1 MTNGRHHSTAVAL
14 TQRRLLKGLATLV
27 EQHYSSA
34 EAGQPLVLMCGGEAP
49 KRTTPPAATA
59 LTASAYVSDDDD
71 AAGAADDGAVPYD
84 YSSDDGDDTDAADY
98 DDDTSPATLFT
109 SFSTSRATPAGAG
122 LRVAQVC
129 KGTASASNQ
138 PALRPLLQQQTS
150 SSQSSGR
157 FHSVN
162 HLQGPHRRHPEDTQV
177 VQVTLLV
184 TRPGGSPEEVELD
197 LVSDDLRV
205 KGDTLGTAAAV
216 NSLSA
221 WLPVG
226 ATGAAAA
233 AASASNSSSSSASS
247 TTATA
252 AAVTGL
258 HSRVLLSC
266 SAAGLQPLH
275 ACEDAAQGL
284 LRQGIAPLAQQ
295 LSGAA
300 QLPIPQKRLKAAQHK
315 WGLQHAESW
324 TVKQAAAVAAAGGSA
339 EGRDAEASL
348 QQFLAAALCTSY
360 TASATAHELV
370 AGAALRQQGVRLV
383 GGALRSA
390 MLGEEPNHLDLHLSS
405 DCSAV
410 ASSGGDHVAAAEAV
424 VTAICA
430 DLAGEQLASDGCK
443 SGGSGSSNGSNNGGS
458 CCSSRSS
465 ITSTA
470 ATQSCCC
477 SCHRSTRCSGD
488 YYYRAS

>member
-1 MTNGRHHSTAVAL
+1 
-14 TQRRLLKGLATLV
+14 
-27 EQHYSSA
+27 
-34 EAGQPLVLMCGGEAP
+34 
-49 KRTTPPAATA
+49 
-59 LTASAYVSDDDD
+59 
-71 AAGAADDGAVPYD
+71 
-84 YSSDDGDDTDAADY
+84 
-98 DDDTSPATLFT
+98 
-109 SFSTSRATPAGAG
+109 
-122 LRVAQVC
+122 
-129 KGTASASNQ
+129 
-138 PALRPLLQQQTS
+138 
-150 SSQSSGR
+150 
-157 FHSVN
+157 VN
-162 HLQGPHRRHPEDTQV
+162 HLQGAHRRHPQDTQV

-197 LVSDDLRV
+197 IVSDDLRV

-233 AASASNSSSSSASS
+233 ASASNSSSSSASS

-252 AAVTGL
+252 AAATGL
-258 HSRVLLSC
+258 HSSVLLSC

-275 ACEDAAQGL
+275 AYEDAAQGL

-300 QLPIPQKRLKAAQHK
+300 QLPQKRLKAAQQK

-339 EGRDAEASL
+339 DGRDVEASL
-348 QQFLAAALCTSY
+348 QQFLAAALCTGY
-360 TASATAHELV
+360 TTGTTAHELV

-390 MLGEEPNHLDLHLSS
+390 MLSEEPNDLDLHLSS
-405 DCSAV
+405 DCPAA

-424 VTAICA
+424 LTAICA
-430 DLAGEQLASDGCK
+430 DLGAMGLQCCVQREGGEQQLTSDCGK
-443 SGGSGSSNGSNNGGS
+443 SGGSSTSSSKSSSTSSSKSSSTSSTSSTSPAAVAPMLRVYWDMNGGAA
-458 CCSSRSS
+458 
-465 ITSTA
+465 TSTA
-470 ATQSCCC
+470 DQV
-477 SCHRSTRCSGD
+477 STRTHAD
-488 YYYRAS
+488 YL

>member
-1 MTNGRHHSTAVAL
+1 
-14 TQRRLLKGLATLV
+14 
-27 EQHYSSA
+27 
-34 EAGQPLVLMCGGEAP
+34 VLMCGGEAP
-49 KRTTPPAATA
+49 KRTAPPAATA
-59 LTASAYVSDDDD
+59 LSLSAYVSDDDD
-71 AAGAADDGAVPYD
+71 AAGAADDGAAPYD
-84 YSSDDGDDTDAADY
+84 YSSDDDDADADY

-109 SFSTSRATPAGAG
+109 SFSTTRATPADAG
-122 LRVAQVC
+122 LHVAQVC

-150 SSQSSGR
+150 SSKGSGR

-162 HLQGPHRRHPEDTQV
+162 HLQGAHRRHPEDTQV

-184 TRPGGSPEEVELD
+184 TRPGGTENEEVELD

-205 KGDTLGTAAAV
+205 KGDTLGTAAAI

-221 WLPVG
+221 WLPV
-226 ATGAAAA
+226 GAAAA
-233 AASASNSSSSSASS
+233 AASASNSSSSSASP

-252 AAVTGL
+252 AAATGL
-258 HSRVLLSC
+258 HSSVLLSC

-295 LSGAA
+295 LRGAA
-300 QLPIPQKRLKAAQHK
+300 QLPIPQKRLTAAQHK

-348 QQFLAAALCTSY
+348 QQFLAAALCTSC

-390 MLGEEPNHLDLHLSS
+390 MLTEEPNDLDLHLTS
-405 DCSAV
+405 DCPAA
-410 ASSGGDHVAAAEAV
+410 ASSGGDHVAAAEEW
-424 VTAICA
+424 C
-430 DLAGEQLASDGCK
+430 
-443 SGGSGSSNGSNNGGS
+443 
-458 CCSSRSS
+458 
-465 ITSTA
+465 
-470 ATQSCCC
+470 
-477 SCHRSTRCSGD
+477 
-488 YYYRAS
+488 